1 MKSPIETLAPVGQ
14 ISVGVELLSTQWE
27 NCFTSMKRKK
37 KWFPLKR
44 KEEIE
49 YTLLDN

>member
-37 KWFPLKR
+37 KMVP
-44 KEEIE
+44 IE
-49 YTLLDN
+49 TKGRD